1 LFCIAFADILIDG
14 ISTEKGRPGVTTRPS
29 PRAGALERLGAQL
42 RAVREQAGLTGTE
55 LADALGVGWA
65 QPKISKIET
74 GRQLPTGAEIL
85 AWAQAAGVDAAPL
98 AALRADA
105 AVADAARGPREIG
118 PADCT
123 HVAEFQP
130 LLVPRLLQT
139 AAYLRHRMAATHP
152 AVDPLDGETLG
163 RVVADELRGQA
174 ILHEPGREFVHV
186 VTEAALRL
194 RIGAM
199 TVSTLRGQ
207 LLHLAE
213 LATLPSHTFAVLPF
227 STACPVPPEAGFALY
242 DRELVRIEIARTTI
256 ELTEPAVVARYAQAL
271 DRLVDIAVTGTAAAG
286 VCRAA
291 AAALP
296 A

>member
-1 LFCIAFADILIDG
+1 M
-14 ISTEKGRPGVTTRPS
+14 TTRPS

-55 LADALGVGWA
+55 LADALGPGWA

-74 GRQLPTGAEIL
+74 GRQLPTDAEIA
-85 AWAQAAGVDAAPL
+85 AWATVARADAAPL
-98 AALRADA
+98 AALRAEA
-105 AVADAARGPREIG
+105 AAADAARGPREIG

-139 AAYLRHRMAATHP
+139 AAYLRHRMAAAHP
-152 AVDPLDGETLG
+152 AVEPPEAGSAAAETFG

-186 VTEAALRL
+186 VTEASLRL

-227 STACPVPPEAGFALY
+227 SIACPVPPEAGFALY
-242 DRELVRIEIARTTI
+242 DRELVRIEVAGTTV
-256 ELTEPAVVARYAQAL
+256 ELTEPATVARYSHAL
-271 DRLVDIAVTGTAAAG
+271 DRLVDVAVTGTAAAG

-296 A
+296 G

>member
-1 LFCIAFADILIDG
+1 M
-14 ISTEKGRPGVTTRPS
+14 TTRPS
-29 PRAGALERLGAQL
+29 PSAGAPERLGQQL
-42 RAVREQAGLTGTE
+42 RAARERAGLTGTE
-55 LADALGVGWA
+55 LADALGAGWA

-74 GRQLPTGAEIL
+74 GRQLPTDAEIV

-98 AALRADA
+98 TALRVDA
-105 AVADAARGPREIG
+105 AAADVARGPREIG
-118 PADCT
+118 AADCT

-139 AAYLRHRMAATHP
+139 AAYLRHRMAAPHP
-152 AVDPLDGETLG
+152 AVDPPDADTLG
-163 RVVADELRGQA
+163 RIVADELRAQA
-174 ILHEPGREFVHV
+174 VLHEPGREFVHV
-186 VTEAALRL
+186 VSEAALRL

-227 STACPVPPEAGFALY
+227 SIACPVPPEAGFALY
-242 DRELVRIEIARTTI
+242 DRELVRIRIADTTI
-256 ELTEPAVVARYAQAL
+256 ELTEPAVVARYAHAL
-271 DRLVDIAVTGTAAAG
+271 DRLVDIAVTGTAAAA
-286 VCRAA
+286 VCRSA

-296 A
+296 G